1 MGHTGNN
8 RRSWRGCKETQ
19 SLVHKTQKA
28 LCLLRSLIGKDRM
41 QLIRINN
48 HSKQISTFNKR
59 ADVVAKDTAKGVTN
73 IDGEHIFE
81 IHDDVAKQEVN
92 DDKQSQT

>member
-48 HSKQISTFNKR
+48 HSKQISTFNIR
-59 ADVVAKDTAKGVTN
+59 AEVAKGVTN